1 MKLKKHYIFLLAFIF
16 GIGLFQAEAQ
26 YRKNRVTGSKFKPRK
41 RKKPRNYINS
51 IKGEFAIGFSTYY
64 GDLCGGRE
72 CFSPQPATSIGIAYR
87 LNESLSLRGSVTWL
101 RLTGTDADSDV
112 IGRKKRNLHFRSENL
127 EFVVMG
133 VYDIFAY
140 QKMYRR
146 RQTFS
151 PYLFLGIGGTYF
163 NPRTFIEDANGNKTW
178 YSLSQYTTEGT
189 DYSNF
194 SLVVP
199 YGIGIR
205 IKATPHLDFDVEIG
219 MRWANTDYLDDV
231 SDKYANQSQLSDIGK
246 MLSDRS
252 YESGLLN
259 PSQQNIDRSFSK
271 RGNPESNDAY
281 FMTQVRASYT
291 LQVTKQSYN
300 INSNVSRMRIIKSI
314 KRK

>member
-1 MKLKKHYIFLLAFIF
+1 M
-16 GIGLFQAEAQ
+16 
-26 YRKNRVTGSKFKPRK
+26 
-41 RKKPRNYINS
+41 
-51 IKGEFAIGFSTYY
+51 
-64 GDLCGGRE
+64 CGGRE

-87 LNESLSLRGSVTWL
+87 LNESLSLRGSITWL
-101 RLTGTDADSDV
+101 RLTGNDADTDDPW
-112 IGRKKRNLHFRSENL
+112 RNRRNLHFRSENF
-127 EFVVMG
+127 EFVAIG

-178 YSLSQYTTEGT
+178 YSLSQYTTEGE

-199 YGIGIR
+199 YGLGVH
-205 IKATPHLDFDVEIG
+205 IKATPHLDFHVEVG

-231 SDKYANQSQLSDIGK
+231 SNKYADQSQLSEIGK
-246 MLSDRS
+246 TLSDRNLT
-252 YESGLLN
+252 ERN
-259 PSQQNIDRSFSK
+259 RSNLG
-271 RGNPESNDAY
+271 RGNPERNDAY

-291 LQVTKQSYN
+291 LKVTKQSYN